1 MPQAVIGG
9 YVFDE
14 DGDPFR
20 NSDVTLFRE
29 SRIGART
36 QLVRAG
42 FVNSDMEGH
51 FVFVGLAA
59 GRYYVG
65 ASGQP
70 QIFSPPLQPR
80 REPQENYVLT
90 YYPSSL
96 DSAGAVAINLLPG
109 GEFRSAEIRLRKART
124 YRISGKIV
132 NPPANLPSVALSLLA
147 ADGNAEFPGPMTRF
161 RQDTFE
167 FNNVPPGSYLIRSTD
182 PQIYDAK
189 TGERR
194 SLPLFCR
201 FPVTVRDEDVS
212 DLKLEFQPGVQVA
225 GTVKVEGDAVL
236 EPAPIIAFQ
245 VASGFASSRSMKIDA
260 NRAFELT
267 NLAPDQYRLMVSQLP
282 KGTYVKAIRAGGQVL
297 PPGPID
303 LTGGDPGPIEILLS
317 PNAAEV
323 RGAVRDDKGEPIPS
337 ASVALWSKGDNRP
350 PVFGNTDENGAFQLG
365 SIPPGEYFLAASE
378 NGELNNPNVR
388 ASLEGTATTVTLRE
402 GSHETADITLRP

>member
-1 MPQAVIGG
+1 
-9 YVFDE
+9 
-14 DGDPFR
+14 
-20 NSDVTLFRE
+20 
-29 SRIGART
+29 
-36 QLVRAG
+36 
-42 FVNSDMEGH
+42 
-51 FVFVGLAA
+51 
-59 GRYYVG
+59 
-65 ASGQP
+65 
-70 QIFSPPLQPR
+70 
-80 REPQENYVLT
+80 
-90 YYPSSL
+90 
-96 DSAGAVAINLLPG
+96 
-109 GEFRSAEIRLRKART
+109 
-124 YRISGKIV
+124 
-132 NPPANLPSVALSLLA
+132 
-147 ADGNAEFPGPMTRF
+147 
-161 RQDTFE
+161 
-167 FNNVPPGSYLIRSTD
+167 
-182 PQIYDAK
+182 
-189 TGERR
+189 
-194 SLPLFCR
+194 
-201 FPVTVRDEDVS
+201 VRDEDVS

-317 PNAAEV
+317 PNAADV

-402 GSHETADITLRP
+402 GSHETADITLKP